1 VWGSAQINSSSGF
14 KYYIHFLD
22 DFRTHTSI
30 YPLKQKSKTLLVFI
44 QFKSMAENPFK
55 KRIKIL
61 QCEGGGEYK
70 KYFQNLA
77 KD

>member
-1 VWGSAQINSSSGF
+1 
-14 KYYIHFLD
+14 
-22 DFRTHTSI
+22 
-30 YPLKQKSKTLLVFI
+30 
-44 QFKSMAENPFK
+44 MAENPFK